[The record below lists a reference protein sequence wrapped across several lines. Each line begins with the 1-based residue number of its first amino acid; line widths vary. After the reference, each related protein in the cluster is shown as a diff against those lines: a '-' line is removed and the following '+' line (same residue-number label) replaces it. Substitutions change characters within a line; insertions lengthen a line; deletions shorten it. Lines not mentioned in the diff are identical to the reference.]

1 MKNHPFIGEN
11 INISPGNK
19 TIKAQNKVQK
29 IPLIR
34 KNPNDKNDVIID
46 LSSNKKGKK
55 EEDENST
62 NSAEFSGNI
71 LKEEKNQKKIWK
83 TTREKSPMV
92 LSPKAYERYNQ
103 RMKERTMRLEI
114 EKISRE
120 TERFKKEYEEKNSYK
135 RIFDNN
141 PQFQKMLKSIEIQL
155 FIIFIISIVLFI
167 FNAIIFFK
175 ISRKKFGL
183 SLTNLILS
191 MGEIAIFFILIISLK
206 LGLLNDPDLSKAFR
220 LFVLIEFLMQIT
232 SAIINIVIGILIHEY
247 IYKMDKIK
255 VIFIYII
262 IGAIELLYLFMF
274 KFCFILFF
282 ESSLILLNKKTEY
295 SILMINDA
303 NLKSNDFSI
312 NEHLST
318 SNNLSSVKL
327 TQTENNFINDTEQKY
342 KMQKDDEKYRNYNYF
357 NRFHYSVTSARNEPK
372 YFTEKIENF
381 KFVNFIK

>member
-1 MKNHPFIGEN
+1 MKNHPFIEEN

-262 IGAIELLYLFMF
+262 IAAIELLYLFMF

-312 NEHLST
+312 NEHLYT

-372 YFTEKIENF
+372 YFTEKI
-381 KFVNFIK
+381 

>member
-1 MKNHPFIGEN
+1 MKNHPFIEEN

-262 IGAIELLYLFMF
+262 IAAIELLYLFMF

-318 SNNLSSVKL
+318 SNNLSSAKL
-327 TQTENNFINDTEQKY
+327 TQTENNFINDTEQKN

-372 YFTEKIENF
+372 YFTEKI
-381 KFVNFIK
+381 

>member
-1 MKNHPFIGEN
+1 MKNHPFIEEN

-206 LGLLNDPDLSKAFR
+206 LGLLNDQDLSKAFR

-262 IGAIELLYLFMF
+262 IAAIELLYLFMF

-357 NRFHYSVTSARNEPK
+357 NIFHYSVTSARNEPK
-372 YFTEKIENF
+372 YFTEKI
-381 KFVNFIK
+381 

>member
-1 MKNHPFIGEN
+1 MKNHPFIEEN

-71 LKEEKNQKKIWK
+71 LNEEKNQKKIWK

-262 IGAIELLYLFMF
+262 IAAIELLYLFMF

-372 YFTEKIENF
+372 YFTEKI
-381 KFVNFIK
+381 

>member
-1 MKNHPFIGEN
+1 MKNHPFIEEN

-103 RMKERTMRLEI
+103 RMKERTMRLEL

-262 IGAIELLYLFMF
+262 IAAIELLYLFMF

-372 YFTEKIENF
+372 YFTEKI
-381 KFVNFIK
+381 

>member
-1 MKNHPFIGEN
+1 MKNHPFIEEN

-155 FIIFIISIVLFI
+155 FIIIIISIVLFI

-262 IGAIELLYLFMF
+262 IAAIELLYLFMF

-372 YFTEKIENF
+372 YFTEKI
-381 KFVNFIK
+381 

>member
-1 MKNHPFIGEN
+1 
-11 INISPGNK
+11 
-19 TIKAQNKVQK
+19 
-29 IPLIR
+29 
-34 KNPNDKNDVIID
+34 
-46 LSSNKKGKK
+46 
-55 EEDENST
+55 
-62 NSAEFSGNI
+62 
-71 LKEEKNQKKIWK
+71 
-83 TTREKSPMV
+83 
-92 LSPKAYERYNQ
+92 
-103 RMKERTMRLEI
+103 
-114 EKISRE
+114 
-120 TERFKKEYEEKNSYK
+120 
-135 RIFDNN
+135 
-141 PQFQKMLKSIEIQL
+141 
-155 FIIFIISIVLFI
+155 
-167 FNAIIFFK
+167 
-175 ISRKKFGL
+175 
-183 SLTNLILS
+183 

-262 IGAIELLYLFMF
+262 IAAIELLYLFMF

-372 YFTEKIENF
+372 YFTEKI
-381 KFVNFIK
+381 

>member
-1 MKNHPFIGEN
+1 MKNHPFIEEN

-191 MGEIAIFFILIISLK
+191 MAEIAIFFILIISLK

-262 IGAIELLYLFMF
+262 IAAIELLYLFMF

-372 YFTEKIENF
+372 YFTEKI
-381 KFVNFIK
+381 

>member
-1 MKNHPFIGEN
+1 MKNHPFIEEN

-262 IGAIELLYLFMF
+262 IAAIELLYLFMF

-342 KMQKDDEKYRNYNYF
+342 KMQKEDEKYRNYNYF

-372 YFTEKIENF
+372 YFTEKI
-381 KFVNFIK
+381 

>member
-1 MKNHPFIGEN
+1 MKNHPFIEEN

-262 IGAIELLYLFMF
+262 IAAIELLYLFMF

-318 SNNLSSVKL
+318 SNNLSSAKL

-372 YFTEKIENF
+372 YFTEKI
-381 KFVNFIK
+381 

>member
-1 MKNHPFIGEN
+1 MKNHPFIEEN

-232 SAIINIVIGILIHEY
+232 SAIINIIIGILIHEY

-262 IGAIELLYLFMF
+262 IAAIELLYLFMF

-372 YFTEKIENF
+372 YFTEKI
-381 KFVNFIK
+381 

>member
-1 MKNHPFIGEN
+1 MKNHPFIEEN

-262 IGAIELLYLFMF
+262 IAAIELLYLFLF

-318 SNNLSSVKL
+318 SNNLSSAKL
-327 TQTENNFINDTEQKY
+327 TQTESNFINDTEQKY
-342 KMQKDDEKYRNYNYF
+342 KMEKDDEKYRNYNYF

-372 YFTEKIENF
+372 YFTEKI
-381 KFVNFIK
+381 

>member
-1 MKNHPFIGEN
+1 MKNHPFIEEN

-167 FNAIIFFK
+167 FNSIIFFK

-232 SAIINIVIGILIHEY
+232 SAI
-247 IYKMDKIK
+247 
-255 VIFIYII
+255 
-262 IGAIELLYLFMF
+262 
-274 KFCFILFF
+274 
-282 ESSLILLNKKTEY
+282 
-295 SILMINDA
+295 
-303 NLKSNDFSI
+303 
-312 NEHLST
+312 
-318 SNNLSSVKL
+318 
-327 TQTENNFINDTEQKY
+327 
-342 KMQKDDEKYRNYNYF
+342 
-357 NRFHYSVTSARNEPK
+357 
-372 YFTEKIENF
+372 
-381 KFVNFIK
+381 FIKWIK

>member
-1 MKNHPFIGEN
+1 MKNHPFIEEN

-262 IGAIELLYLFMF
+262 IAAIELLYLFMF

-327 TQTENNFINDTEQKY
+327 NQTENNFINDTEQKY

-372 YFTEKIENF
+372 YFTEKI
-381 KFVNFIK
+381 

>member
-1 MKNHPFIGEN
+1 MKNHPFIEEN

-19 TIKAQNKVQK
+19 TIKAQNKVQN

-191 MGEIAIFFILIISLK
+191 MAEIAIFFILIISLK

-262 IGAIELLYLFMF
+262 IAAIELLYLFMF

-372 YFTEKIENF
+372 YFTEKI
-381 KFVNFIK
+381 

>member
-1 MKNHPFIGEN
+1 MKNHPFIEEN

-262 IGAIELLYLFMF
+262 IAAIELLYLFMF

-372 YFTEKIENF
+372 YFTEKI
-381 KFVNFIK
+381 

>member
-1 MKNHPFIGEN
+1 MKNHPFIEEN

-135 RIFDNN
+135 HIFDNN

-167 FNAIIFFK
+167 FNAIFFFK

-262 IGAIELLYLFMF
+262 IAAIELLYLFMF

-372 YFTEKIENF
+372 YFTE
-381 KFVNFIK
+381 

>member
-1 MKNHPFIGEN
+1 MKNHPFIEEN

-262 IGAIELLYLFMF
+262 IAAIELLYLFMF

-357 NRFHYSVTSARNEPK
+357 NRFHYSVTSGRKEPK
-372 YFTEKIENF
+372 YFK
-381 KFVNFIK
+381 K

>member
-1 MKNHPFIGEN
+1 MKNHPFIEEN

-191 MGEIAIFFILIISLK
+191 MGEIAIFFILMISLK

-262 IGAIELLYLFMF
+262 IAAIELLYLFMF

-372 YFTEKIENF
+372 YFTEKI
-381 KFVNFIK
+381 

>member
-1 MKNHPFIGEN
+1 MKNHPFIEEN

-232 SAIINIVIGILIHEY
+232 SAIINIIIGILIHEY

-262 IGAIELLYLFMF
+262 IAAIELLYLFMF

-318 SNNLSSVKL
+318 SNNLSSAKL

-372 YFTEKIENF
+372 YFTEKI
-381 KFVNFIK
+381 

>member
-1 MKNHPFIGEN
+1 MKNHPFIEEN
-11 INISPGNK
+11 INISQGNK

-135 RIFDNN
+135 HIFDNN

-167 FNAIIFFK
+167 FNAIFFFK

-262 IGAIELLYLFMF
+262 IAAIELLYLFMF

-372 YFTEKIENF
+372 YFTE
-381 KFVNFIK
+381 

>member
-1 MKNHPFIGEN
+1 MKNHPFIEEN

-262 IGAIELLYLFMF
+262 IAAIELLYLFMF

-327 TQTENNFINDTEQKY
+327 TQTENNFINDTEQKN

-372 YFTEKIENF
+372 YFTEKI
-381 KFVNFIK
+381 

>member
-1 MKNHPFIGEN
+1 MKNHPFIEEN

-71 LKEEKNQKKIWK
+71 LKEVKNQKKIWK

-262 IGAIELLYLFMF
+262 IAAIELLYLFMF

-357 NRFHYSVTSARNEPK
+357 NRFHYSVTSARNEPT
-372 YFTEKIENF
+372 YFTEKI
-381 KFVNFIK
+381 

>member
-1 MKNHPFIGEN
+1 MKNHPFIEEN

-191 MGEIAIFFILIISLK
+191 MAEIAIFFILIISLK

-232 SAIINIVIGILIHEY
+232 SAIINIIIGILIHEY

-262 IGAIELLYLFMF
+262 IAAIELLYLFMF

-342 KMQKDDEKYRNYNYF
+342 KMQKDEEKYRNYNYF

-372 YFTEKIENF
+372 YFTEKI
-381 KFVNFIK
+381 

>member
-1 MKNHPFIGEN
+1 MKNHPFIEEN

-71 LKEEKNQKKIWK
+71 IKEEKNQKKIWK

-232 SAIINIVIGILIHEY
+232 SAVINIVIGILIHEY

-262 IGAIELLYLFMF
+262 IAAIELLYLFMF

-372 YFTEKIENF
+372 YFTEKI
-381 KFVNFIK
+381 

>member
-1 MKNHPFIGEN
+1 MKNHPFIEEN

-255 VIFIYII
+255 IIFIYII
-262 IGAIELLYLFMF
+262 IAAIELLYLFMF

>member
-1 MKNHPFIGEN
+1 MKNHPFIEEN

-262 IGAIELLYLFMF
+262 IAAIELLYLFMF

-357 NRFHYSVTSARNEPK
+357 NRFHYSVTSDRKVPQ
-372 YFTEKIENF
+372 YFK
-381 KFVNFIK
+381 

>member
-1 MKNHPFIGEN
+1 MKNHPFIEEN

-19 TIKAQNKVQK
+19 TIKAQNKVQN

-191 MGEIAIFFILIISLK
+191 MAEIAIFFILIISLK

-262 IGAIELLYLFMF
+262 IAAIELLYLFMF

-318 SNNLSSVKL
+318 SNNLSSAKL

-372 YFTEKIENF
+372 YFTEKI
-381 KFVNFIK
+381 

>member
-1 MKNHPFIGEN
+1 MKNHPFIEEN

-191 MGEIAIFFILIISLK
+191 MGEIAIFFIFIISLK

-262 IGAIELLYLFMF
+262 IAAIELLYLFMF

-372 YFTEKIENF
+372 YFTEKI
-381 KFVNFIK
+381 

>member
-1 MKNHPFIGEN
+1 MKNHPFIEEN

-262 IGAIELLYLFMF
+262 IAAIELLYLFMF

-327 TQTENNFINDTEQKY
+327 TQTENNFINDTGQKY

-372 YFTEKIENF
+372 YFTEKI
-381 KFVNFIK
+381 

>member
-1 MKNHPFIGEN
+1 MKNHPFIEEN

-120 TERFKKEYEEKNSYK
+120 TERFKKEYNRNTVIYNFYYK
-135 RIFDNN
+135 YSSF
-141 PQFQKMLKSIEIQL
+141 
-155 FIIFIISIVLFI
+155 
-167 FNAIIFFK
+167 
-175 ISRKKFGL
+175 
-183 SLTNLILS
+183 
-191 MGEIAIFFILIISLK
+191 
-206 LGLLNDPDLSKAFR
+206 
-220 LFVLIEFLMQIT
+220 
-232 SAIINIVIGILIHEY
+232 Y
-247 IYKMDKIK
+247 I
-255 VIFIYII
+255 
-262 IGAIELLYLFMF
+262 
-274 KFCFILFF
+274 
-282 ESSLILLNKKTEY
+282 
-295 SILMINDA
+295 
-303 NLKSNDFSI
+303 
-312 NEHLST
+312 
-318 SNNLSSVKL
+318 
-327 TQTENNFINDTEQKY
+327 
-342 KMQKDDEKYRNYNYF
+342 
-357 NRFHYSVTSARNEPK
+357 
-372 YFTEKIENF
+372 
-381 KFVNFIK
+381 

>member
-1 MKNHPFIGEN
+1 MKNHPFIEEN

-19 TIKAQNKVQK
+19 TIKAQNKVQN

-262 IGAIELLYLFMF
+262 IAAIELLYLFMF

-372 YFTEKIENF
+372 YFTEKI
-381 KFVNFIK
+381 